1 MCYGMY
7 YDYKLVLLFQD
18 TDPCHMR
25 TLNASKSTR
34 AQEDCRMTRE
44 IGLL

>member
-18 TDPCHMR
+18 TDPYAN
-25 TLNASKSTR
+25 TLLTLPKALVRRKT
-34 AQEDCRMTRE
+34 AE
-44 IGLL
+44 